1 MTTPVTTEA
10 TDLPAPTPPAD
21 TPARAG
27 VARRLA
33 PFAAPAGAMA
43 LVIWL
48 GFNAGGFFPGTVGY
62 AAIGVGLVLLVW
74 LTTADRPFASASGP
88 LALAVGALTL
98 YAVWTLMSAD
108 WSDATSRALIEFD
121 RALLYLAP
129 ARRCRADDRAA
140 SAARAASSGASPP
153 PRSSSAAPGSSPAC
167 CRTCGRSGRRS
178 RPTA

>member
-1 MTTPVTTEA
+1 MTTPVTTEPI
-10 TDLPAPTPPAD
+10 DLPAPTPPAD
-21 TPARAG
+21 TPARVG

-43 LVIWL
+43 LIIWL

-108 WSDATSRALIEFD
+108 WSGATSRSLIEFD
-121 RALLYLAP
+121 RALLYLLLLVAAGLMTGRLGGP
-129 ARRCRADDRAA
+129 GRIVWGLAAAAFVICGAGLITRVLPDVWPIRA
-140 SAARAASSGASPP
+140 
-153 PRSSSAAPGSSPAC
+153 
-167 CRTCGRSGRRS
+167 TL

>member
-27 VARRLA
+27 FARRLA

-48 GFNAGGFFPGTVGY
+48 AFNAGGFFPGTVGY

-74 LTTADRPFASASGP
+74 LTTADHPFASASGP

-98 YAVWTLMSAD
+98 YAVWTLMSAGLVRRD
-108 WSDATSRALIEFD
+108 VARAH
-121 RALLYLAP
+121 RVRP
-129 ARRCRADDRAA
+129 RRC
-140 SAARAASSGASPP
+140 STSSCSSPP
-153 PRSSSAAPGSSPAC
+153 G
-167 CRTCGRSGRRS
+167 
-178 RPTA
+178 